1 MSWNNRYDNQ
11 KSANPNLI
19 LHGIEQL
26 GGGGLDILKGIG
38 HGVIHQV
45 NNMLDPGGGGGGAV
59 QRTENAYYTM
69 LNTPGAWDNPPGNGF
84 KLYHEMKNH
93 QFDGIPQL
101 VDAALGYTGVGLAV
115 RKGYHAVKSRLQQS
129 KADLA
134 RRTNPDLMARKHE
147 WDTMDPRA
155 QDLAIGV
162 DGPTVNPHHPQHDI
176 TNEFMGTFPRSTRPP
191 RRQSSASSA
200 IEVLSARLG
209 ALGCLSC
216 ARSKGTAAGKCPK
229 TDGPNCRKVVQQ
241 RMRDDSAASSGPQS
255 DFS

>member
-1 MSWNNRYDNQ
+1 MLWNERYKIAADPSGWQ
-11 KSANPNLI
+11 ALIGIGEHIVRPFIDQAHLVGDAAHNLTNGGTYKFV
-19 LHGIEQL
+19 LVPDHGIDPN
-26 GGGGLDILKGIG
+26 GGTWSGYKGVSIPDFKEIAKQTADWQGSKPAWAAEAGGVAGYAARSVVDKIKAL
-38 HGVIHQV
+38 
-45 NNMLDPGGGGGGAV
+45 
-59 QRTENAYYTM
+59 RS
-69 LNTPGAWDNPPGNGF
+69 
-84 KLYHEMKNH
+84 KLSEPH
-93 QFDGIPQL
+93 P
-101 VDAALGYTGVGLAV
+101 
-115 RKGYHAVKSRLQQS
+115 
-129 KADLA
+129 
-134 RRTNPDLMARKHE
+134 TNPDLMARKNE

-216 ARSKGTAAGKCPK
+216 ARPKGKAKGKCPK
-229 TDGPNCRKVVQQ
+229 TDGQSCREVVQQ